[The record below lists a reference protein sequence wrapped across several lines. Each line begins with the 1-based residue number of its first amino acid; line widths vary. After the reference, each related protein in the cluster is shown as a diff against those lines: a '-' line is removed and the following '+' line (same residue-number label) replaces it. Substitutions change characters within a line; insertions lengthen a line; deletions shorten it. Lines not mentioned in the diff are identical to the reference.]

1 MKKHSKVL
9 ASALTVMLVAS
20 AMIGCAKK
28 EEPAKTPDA
37 GTPTKNE
44 EPANKL
50 PSGKSVLV
58 WTHLDSDFPELKKQA
73 EAWAASTGN
82 KVTVVKDNNDMDKL
96 IVAAK
101 SPTSPDIM
109 WGLPH
114 DHLGQFA
121 AANIL
126 EEIST
131 DVIKVDEYQSETL
144 VNTGKYNGKQYAL
157 PIFAETYAVF
167 YNKDKVPTFPATW
180 EEMIKA
186 GKVQW
191 DITNFYFTFGILAT
205 EGAYVFKNVDG
216 TFDPTDIGLGKV
228 EGYKKLE
235 ELIKTGH
242 VDKNTTGDV
251 PKNNFKTGKAEFY
264 ISGPWDVKD
273 MVDAKMNFDVAPI
286 PTIDGNPGKSF
297 MGVQLGYIIKK
308 NRDAE
313 QKAVVEDLVRY
324 LSTPESLA
332 AVGKVG
338 SRLPVK
344 KGIEVE
350 GVSHGFA
357 EQIAKAEPMP
367 NIPQMQGVWD
377 PAKAGLTLLLQ
388 GTKDAQGAADYV
400 QAEVTKKV
408 QTIK

>member
-9 ASALTVMLVAS
+9 ASALTLMLVAS
-20 AMIGCAKK
+20 AMLGCGKK
-28 EEPAKTPDA
+28 TEEPAKTTEP
-37 GTPTKNE
+37 GTTTGD
-44 EPANKL
+44 ANKV
-50 PSGKSVLV
+50 PSGKTVLV
-58 WTHLDSDFPELKKQA
+58 WTHLEADFPELKKQA
-73 EAWAASTGN
+73 EAWATKTGN

-96 IVAAK
+96 VVAAK
-101 SPTSPDIM
+101 SPTAPDIM

-126 EEIST
+126 EEAT
-131 DVIKVDEYQSETL
+131 DVIKADEYQSEAL
-144 VNTGKYNGKQYAL
+144 VNTGKYNGKQYGI

-180 EEMIKA
+180 EDMLKA

-191 DITNFYFTFGILAT
+191 DLTNFYFTYGILASD
-205 EGAYVFKNVDG
+205 GAYVFKNNDG

-228 EGYKKLE
+228 DGYKKLE
-235 ELIKTGH
+235 QLVKEGH

-251 PKNNFKTGKAEFY
+251 PKNNFKTGKSDFY

-273 MVDAKMNFDVAPI
+273 MVDAKINFGVAPI

-308 NRDAE
+308 NRDAD
-313 QKAVVEDLVRY
+313 QKAVVEDLVKY
-324 LSTPESLA
+324 LSTTDSLA

-344 KGIEVE
+344 KGITVE
-350 GVSHGFA
+350 GVSQGFA
-357 EQIAKAEPMP
+357 DQIANAEPMP